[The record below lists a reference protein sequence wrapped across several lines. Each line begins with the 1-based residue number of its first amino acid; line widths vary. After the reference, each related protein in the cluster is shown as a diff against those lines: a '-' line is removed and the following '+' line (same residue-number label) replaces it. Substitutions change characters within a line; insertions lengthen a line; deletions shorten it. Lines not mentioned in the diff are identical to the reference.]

1 MAIVSDYTAV
11 LAYLDND
18 VLRWNGMT
26 AVGTPVIVTYS
37 FVETADLPDPAE
49 SNFNVSAYWSYSE
62 VQRDYFRQV
71 AAQYEAVAGII
82 LVEVTGEAM
91 VNIRGA
97 NVSGVGGWASLPVA
111 YDAFTSQ
118 GGLVNGSVNM
128 EPGRYGYQVNL
139 HEFGH
144 SMGLEHPHQDDS
156 ATLDPDLDTQAN
168 SVMTYNIR
176 TPYAT
181 DLAPFDK
188 QALVHLYGS
197 VDLVADWQVTV
208 IEDGSIEIV
217 GSDRGETMIAVDRAA
232 WLDAGLGNDTIFGRD
247 WQDTLIGGAGDDA
260 IDGGD
265 GGDMIVGG
273 VGRDTLHGD
282 RGEDQIFGGDHD
294 DEVDGG
300 DGADIVLAGTG
311 SDFVLGG
318 WGEDKI
324 YGGAGDDDL
333 NGEDEDDILSGG
345 AGNDLISGGFGDD
358 LLRGQSGNDAL
369 FGGWGRDTLMG
380 DAGDDDLHGD
390 GGADLIVG
398 GSGHDLIDGGD
409 GQDTLLGGSGDDT
422 IDGGANSDLI
432 EGGLGNDLLNGGSSG
447 GDTLVGGAG
456 EDTLVAMGGNDVL
469 IGGEDADTFV
479 FETEI
484 GYIKVVVEDFEQGID
499 RLDYT
504 AFLGTSWADV
514 EQFNYHD
521 GEGVLVY
528 VDTNHP
534 YLVLT
539 GMSQGSLL
547 ETDFLFA

>member
-260 IDGGD
+260 IAGGD

-273 VGRDTLHGD
+273 VGRDT
-282 RGEDQIFGGDHD
+282 
-294 DEVDGG
+294 
-300 DGADIVLAGTG
+300 
-311 SDFVLGG
+311 
-318 WGEDKI
+318 
-324 YGGAGDDDL
+324 
-333 NGEDEDDILSGG
+333 
-345 AGNDLISGGFGDD
+345 
-358 LLRGQSGNDAL
+358 
-369 FGGWGRDTLMG
+369 
-380 DAGDDDLHGD
+380 LHGD